1 MGANCSLPDGTD
13 LKAPEERIPHDLA
26 VRANLALVFVKPHA
40 YAPASIEFVRKELT
54 SVKGLAVLGEC
65 SQSGEQIAE
74 GDLVDKH
81 YDVVANA
88 ALVAAPSET
97 EVSDEKKAAFAE
109 KFGQPWDDCVANGSV
124 LNAKDCALS
133 LGTPGDAESGAEA
146 EPMSERDLLNLWL
159 VADKVKV
166 AKDVYVAKVKGG
178 GGDPDGD
185 DYDEMSNAEG
195 EAAVYCV
202 NGFYPALKAQ
212 FTKPEAS
219 VRLFVV
225 AFDPEVLSWAKFR
238 AEVIGATNPADAEPS
253 SIRAKMLAQHEALGM
268 EEAPNNSNN
277 GVHAS
282 ASPLE
287 ALKERLIWLNFTLD
301 SDPTGSK
308 LVELAVWDESKR
320 PVLDSLLENPNVDVA
335 GMKGKAFDILEDKD
349 TPDLYV
355 LANNV
360 AFAKE
365 LEGVC

>member
-1 MGANCSLPDGTD
+1 MPPAFALRFTA
-13 LKAPEERIPHDLA
+13 LAPRDALRGSHSSHR
-26 VRANLALVFVKPHA
+26 VRALDDPESSTASTTPFASSFDVADGDFSRPAPKP
-40 YAPASIEFVRKELT
+40 
-54 SVKGLAVLGEC
+54 GDG
-65 SQSGEQIAE
+65 SGPE
-74 GDLVDKH
+74 
-81 YDVVANA
+81 NA
-88 ALVAAPSET
+88 ALAALDDPLADETRCLEPSNRGT
-97 EVSDEKKAAFAE
+97 
-109 KFGQPWDDCVANGSV
+109 V
-124 LNAKDCALS
+124 L
-133 LGTPGDAESGAEA
+133 
-146 EPMSERDLLNLWL
+146 
-159 VADKVKV
+159 
-166 AKDVYVAKVKGG
+166 
-178 GGDPDGD
+178 
-185 DYDEMSNAEG
+185 
-195 EAAVYCV
+195 
-202 NGFYPALKAQ
+202 
-212 FTKPEAS
+212 
-219 VRLFVV
+219 
-225 AFDPEVLSWAKFR
+225 
-238 AEVIGATNPADAEPS
+238 GATNPADAEPS

-320 PVLDSLLENPNVDVA
+320 PVLDSLLENPPVDVA